1 MDKARLEKAALAYEN
16 PDFLNSPDG
25 RILRILAEYAE
36 PLARFRRERIQDTV
50 VFFGSARF
58 ANMSTATNN
67 LQLLAKPGSKY
78 PAPPEE
84 QPATLEGALE
94 GRESALKL
102 KRAQAAVEM
111 ARYYEEARKLAYML
125 TKWSMKLPFKR
136 HRFVVTSGGGPGIME
151 AANLGASEAG
161 GKTIG
166 LNINLPFEQFPNRYI
181 TPELNFEFH
190 YFFMRKYW
198 FAYLAKALVIFPGG
212 FGTLDELF
220 EILTLAQTEKL
231 AKKII
236 VVIYGRDYW
245 NRVINLDALVDAGTI
260 SPDDRDLF
268 CFVDSPEEGFQVLTE
283 GLAKYH
289 MQPPTRPKEAK
300 PEEKEAD
307 EPEIARTRP

>member
-25 RILRILAEYAE
+25 RLLRILAEYAE

-58 ANMSTATNN
+58 ANLSTATSN
-67 LQLLAKPGSKY
+67 LQLLEKPGSKQ
-78 PAPPEE
+78 PAPPHE

-102 KRAQAAVEM
+102 RRAQAAVEM
-111 ARYYEEARKLAYML
+111 ARYYEDARKLAYML

-181 TPELNFEFH
+181 
-190 YFFMRKYW
+190 
-198 FAYLAKALVIFPGG
+198 
-212 FGTLDELF
+212 
-220 EILTLAQTEKL
+220 
-231 AKKII
+231 
-236 VVIYGRDYW
+236 
-245 NRVINLDALVDAGTI
+245 
-260 SPDDRDLF
+260 SP
-268 CFVDSPEEGFQVLTE
+268 
-283 GLAKYH
+283 
-289 MQPPTRPKEAK
+289 
-300 PEEKEAD
+300 
-307 EPEIARTRP
+307 